1 MTAHGF
7 IRHQLAVL
15 WADGKGKSLAS
26 IAAAWGLLV
35 GVRMVYPVI
44 IPHLQSSYGFSLT
57 ISGLLVSSLWFFG
70 SIGQLPGGVLAD
82 KYNER
87 TLLVVSIA
95 TVSVALSVVALS
107 TSLSV
112 LFFATAMWGL
122 GHSLYP
128 IARITLLSDLYSDR
142 LGSALGVTMAIGD
155 SGQTILPPIASF
167 LAATIAWQV
176 GLGVAVPFL
185 LVIGVILFI
194 VLPVQRT
201 SNEGTSEGPLPQ
213 MKSVLKQLKNP
224 DLGSMTLILFLYL
237 FVWQS
242 FTAFFPTYLIV
253 VKNIPTSIASLLF
266 GFFFAVGIVAKPLGG
281 AAYDTFGMRWSLI
294 GVLCPAF
301 FGFILLTVVDGL
313 LSLFVVTALISIM
326 LGSGAITQSYLADS
340 FSAKMQG
347 TGLGVIRTLTATLG
361 AGGPV
366 VFGVVADNGYF
377 TEGYLVLA
385 GVMGFIIVLT
395 FKIN

>member
-1 MTAHGF
+1 MTARGF
-7 IRHQLAVL
+7 VRQQLDVL

-26 IAAAWGLLV
+26 IAAAWGILV

-87 TLLVVSIA
+87 TLLVVSIG
-95 TVSVALSVVALS
+95 TVSVALSAVALS
-107 TSLSV
+107 TSLAV
-112 LFFATAMWGL
+112 LFLATAVWGL

-142 LGSALGVTMAIGD
+142 LGSALGVTMAVGD

-167 LAATIAWQV
+167 LAATIAWQA

-185 LVIGVILFI
+185 LVIGVVLFV

-201 SNEGTSEGPLPQ
+201 PDTGSSDDHLAQ
-213 MKSVLKQLKNP
+213 MRGILRQLKDP
-224 DLGSMTLILFLYL
+224 DLGAMTLILFLYL
-237 FVWQS
+237 FIWQS
-242 FTAFFPTYLIV
+242 FTAFFPTYLTTI
-253 VKNIPTSIASLLF
+253 KGIPTSTASLMF
-266 GFFFAVGIVAKPLGG
+266 GFFFAVGILAKPLGG
-281 AAYDTFGMRWSLI
+281 AAYDAFGMRWSLI
-294 GVLCPAF
+294 GVLSPAF
-301 FGFILLTVVDGL
+301 FGFILLTVVDGV
-313 LSLFVVTALISIM
+313 LSLFVVTAFISIM

-340 FSAKMQG
+340 FSAELQG

-361 AGGPV
+361 AGGPI
-366 VFGVVADNGYF
+366 VFGAVADNGYF
-377 TEGYLVLA
+377 VEGYLALA
-385 GVMGFIIVLT
+385 GVMAVIIALT